1 MPRSSI
7 PIRRAGTGVPAR
19 KEHVDPAPRAETTV
33 RERVPEP
40 SEEMWRDRALRLQAE
55 MDNFRKRQRR
65 VARDEAQEER
75 DRLLMDVLAVA
86 DNLDRTLAA
95 DEADTPL
102 RRGVAMTLDG
112 VLQLLKQYDVERI
125 EAVGQ
130 PFDPHLHEAVGVV
143 PVATPNVEPGTIA
156 EVMQS
161 GYRRR
166 GQLFRPARVMVT
178 Y

>member
-1 MPRSSI
+1 MPRYNI
-7 PIRRAGTGVPAR
+7 PVRRAGTG
-19 KEHVDPAPRAETTV
+19 VDPAPRAEMPV
-33 RERVPEP
+33 RERTSEP

-65 VARDEAQEER
+65 VAHDEAHQEQ
-75 DRLLMDVLAVA
+75 DRLLVDVLAVA

-102 RRGVAMTLDG
+102 RQGVAMTLDG
-112 VLQLLKQYDVERI
+112 VLQLLKRYDVERI

-130 PFDPHLHEAVGVV
+130 PFDPRWHEAVGVV
-143 PVATPNVEPGTIA
+143 PVAAPDVEPGIVA

-161 GYRRR
+161 GYRRG
-166 GQLFRPARVMVT
+166 GQLFRPARVMVA